1 MPSLID
7 RLRELVREAFRE
19 AGLPAEG
26 ADVARSNRPDLGQ
39 FQSNGAL
46 TAAKKVRDNPREL
59 AERVR
64 SALLSRHGRDLRDV
78 SLAGPGFINLSVTDD
93 FLAAHLNAIAGDER
107 LGVPIKTAETVILD
121 YGGPNVAK
129 PMHVGHLR
137 ASIIGDSLRRLFLF
151 VGDRVLGD
159 VHLGDWGLPM
169 GMIIGE
175 IGRRQ
180 PELPYFNAAY
190 VGPYPSE
197 SPVTLESLEEIYP
210 IAAAACKADP
220 ARLQEA
226 RTITAEL
233 QSGRPGYRALWRHFV
248 DVSIAAMRR
257 DFASLGVRF
266 DLWKG
271 EADVHDLIQPMIDAM
286 RARGIAEE
294 SEGALVVRVA
304 EPDDKHEIPPLILIK
319 SDGAVMY
326 GTTDLATIVDRVRS
340 HDPNYILYVV
350 DQRQHLHFAQ
360 VFRAARGAELTGRA
374 RLEHLGFGTMNGS
387 DGKPFKTRAGGVMKL
402 QDLIAMA
409 TEEATKRLTEAGLA
423 AEYPAA
429 EQQSIAEQVAIAAL
443 KFADLVNHR
452 TSNYIFDLEWFTRF
466 EGRTGPYVQYAAVR
480 IKSLLR
486 KAREQ
491 GAAPAVLLP
500 PTDIERSLTLL
511 LGQMPD
517 AIAAA
522 YAKRAPNDL
531 CAFAFDLAQEFSR
544 FYGACH
550 ILSETDIPL
559 RGSRLGLAQ
568 LTLRQLELVLGLLGI
583 AVPER
588 M

>member
-1 MPSLID
+1 MPSLTD
-7 RLRELVREAFRE
+7 LLTEFVRAAFRAAE
-19 AGLPAEG
+19 LPADD
-26 ADVARSNRPDLGQ
+26 ADVTRSNRPDLGQ

-46 TAAKKVRDNPREL
+46 AAAKRLKRSPREL

-64 SALLSRHGRDLRDV
+64 AALLEQHGAVLRDV
-78 SLAGPGFINLSVTDD
+78 ALAGPGFINLSLTDE
-93 FLAAHLNAIAGDER
+93 FLAAHLNRVAGDER
-107 LGVPIKTAETVILD
+107 LGVPAKPAQTVVLD

-137 ASIIGDSLRRLFLF
+137 ASIIGDALRRLFLF
-151 VGDRVLGD
+151 AGDRVLGD

-169 GMIIGE
+169 GMIIAE

-180 PELPYFNAAY
+180 PERPYFDAAY
-190 VGPYPSE
+190 TGPYPSE
-197 SPVTLESLEEIYP
+197 SPVTLEGLEEIYP
-210 IAAAACKADP
+210 VAAAACKADP
-220 ARLQEA
+220 GRLQEA

-233 QSGRPGYRALWRHFV
+233 QSGRVGYRALWRHFV
-248 DVSIAAMRR
+248 DMSIAAMRR
-257 DFASLGVRF
+257 DFDSLGVQF

-271 EADVHDLIQPMIDAM
+271 EADVHDLIQPMIDEM
-286 RARGIAEE
+286 KARGIAEE

-304 EPDDKHEIPPLILIK
+304 EPGDKHEVPPLILIK

-340 HDPNYILYVV
+340 RDPDYILYVV

-360 VFRAARGAELTGRA
+360 VFRAARRGELTGRA
-374 RLEHLGFGTMNGS
+374 RLEHLGFGTMNGP

-402 QDLIAMA
+402 QDFIAMA
-409 TEEATKRLTEAGLA
+409 TEEATRRLTEAGLA

-429 EQQSIAEQVAIAAL
+429 ERRTIAEQVAIAAL
-443 KFADLVNHR
+443 KFADLANHR
-452 TSNYIFDLEWFTRF
+452 TSNYIFDLERFTRF

-486 KAREQ
+486 KAGDQ
-491 GAAPAVLLP
+491 GDQPGALLP
-500 PTDIERSLTLL
+500 PTDIERSLALL

-517 AIAAA
+517 AVAAA

-531 CAFAFDLAQEFSR
+531 CEFAFNLAQEFSR

-550 ILSETDIPL
+550 ILSETDADL
-559 RGSRLGLAQ
+559 RRSRLGLAA
-568 LTLRQLELVLGLLGI
+568 LTLRQLALVLNLLGI
-583 AVPER
+583 VVPER

>member
-1 MPSLID
+1 MPSLTD
-7 RLRELVREAFRE
+7 MLTEFVRDAFR
-19 AGLPAEG
+19 AADLPAED
-26 ADVARSNRPDLGQ
+26 ADVTRSNRPDLGQ

-46 TAAKKVRDNPREL
+46 AAARKLKRNPRDL

-64 SALLSRHGRDLRDV
+64 AALLARHGQELRDV
-78 SLAGPGFINLSVTDD
+78 SLAGPGFVNLSLTDE
-93 FLAAHLNAIAGDER
+93 FLAAHLNRLAGDDR
-107 LGVPIKTAETVILD
+107 LGVPAKSALTVILD
-121 YGGPNVAK
+121 YGGPNIAK

-137 ASIIGDSLRRLFLF
+137 ASIIGDALRRLCLF

-175 IGRRQ
+175 IRLRQ
-180 PELPYFNAAY
+180 PELPYFDPDHA
-190 VGPYPSE
+190 GPYPRE
-197 SPVTLESLEEIYP
+197 SPVTLEGLEEIYP
-210 IAAAACKADP
+210 VAAAACKADP

-233 QSGRPGYRALWRHFV
+233 QSARAGYRALWRHFV

-257 DFASLGVRF
+257 DFASLGVQF

-286 RARGIAEE
+286 KARGIAEE
-294 SEGALVVRVA
+294 SEGALVIRVA
-304 EPDDKHEIPPLILIK
+304 EPGDKHEVPPLILVK

-326 GTTDLATIVDRVRS
+326 GTTDLATIVDRVQS
-340 HDPNYILYVV
+340 HDPDYILYVV
-350 DQRQHLHFAQ
+350 DQRQHLHFEQ
-360 VFRAARGAELTGRA
+360 VFRAAKRADLAGRA
-374 RLEHLGFGTMNGS
+374 RLEHLGFGTMNGP

-409 TEEATKRLTEAGLA
+409 TEEATMRLTEAGLA
-423 AEYPAA
+423 AEYPVA
-429 EQQSIAEQVAIAAL
+429 ERQRIAGQVAIAAL
-443 KFADLVNHR
+443 KFADLANHR
-452 TSNYIFDLEWFTRF
+452 TSNYIFDLERFTRF

-491 GAAPAVLLP
+491 GDVPAALLP
-500 PTDIERSLTLL
+500 PTDIERPLALL

-517 AIAAA
+517 AVAAA

-531 CAFAFDLAQEFSR
+531 CEFAFNLAQEFSR

-550 ILSETDIPL
+550 ILSEPDAEL
-559 RGSRLGLAQ
+559 RRSRLRVAE

-583 AVPER
+583 VVPDR

>member
-1 MPSLID
+1 MPSLTD
-7 RLRELVREAFRE
+7 LLTDFVRAAFR
-19 AGLPAEG
+19 AADLPAAD
-26 ADVARSNRPDLGQ
+26 ADVTRSNRPDLGQ

-46 TAAKKVRDNPREL
+46 AAAKRLKRNPREL
-59 AERVR
+59 ADRVR
-64 SALLSRHGRDLRDV
+64 AALLERHGRALRDV
-78 SLAGPGFINLSVTDD
+78 SLAGPGFINLSLTDD
-93 FLAAHLNAIAGDER
+93 FLAAHLNHVADDER
-107 LGVPIKTAETVILD
+107 LGVPAKPAQTVILD

-137 ASIIGDSLRRLFLF
+137 ASIIGDALRRLFLF

-169 GMIIGE
+169 GMLIAE

-180 PELPYFNAAY
+180 PELPYFDGEY
-190 VGPYPSE
+190 TGPYPRE
-197 SPVTLESLEEIYP
+197 SPVTLEGLEEVYP
-210 IAAAACKADP
+210 VAAAACKADP

-226 RTITAEL
+226 RAITAEL

-248 DVSIAAMRR
+248 DISIAAMRR
-257 DFASLGVRF
+257 DFASLGVAF

-286 RARGIAEE
+286 KARGIAEE
-294 SEGALVVRVA
+294 SEGALVVLVA
-304 EPDDKHEIPPLILIK
+304 EPGDKHEVPPLILIK

-340 HDPNYILYVV
+340 HDPDYILYVV
-350 DQRQHLHFAQ
+350 DQRQHLHFEQ
-360 VFRAARGAELTGRA
+360 VFRAARRAGLTGRA
-374 RLEHLGFGTMNGS
+374 RLEHLGFGTMNGP

-429 EQQSIAEQVAIAAL
+429 ERQSIAERVAIAAL
-443 KFADLVNHR
+443 KFADLANHR
-452 TSNYIFDLEWFTRF
+452 TSNYIFDLERFTRF

-486 KAREQ
+486 KASEQ
-491 GAAPAVLLP
+491 GAAPATLLP
-500 PTDIERSLTLL
+500 PTDIERPLALL

-531 CAFAFDLAQEFSR
+531 CEFAFNLAQEFSR

-550 ILSETDIPL
+550 ILSETDIAL
-559 RGSRLGLAQ
+559 RGSRLGLAR
-568 LTLRQLELVLGLLGI
+568 LTLRQLELILSLLGI